1 MEGQVPS
8 TGSSSSIRVA
18 PVKVLA
24 LGPPRTGSNFDTRRS
39 LIPVMSSSWIRLSQ
53 SNAAQE
59 HEGNLGIDDP
69 QKLAARELRYKILSA
84 FFNGDFINNGRS
96 AFRAQ
101 FNKIRELVPKQQLL
115 IYDIKEGWGPLCE
128 FLGKPVPSSPFPG
141 HDQLE
146 IFDEQPGGRCDEK
159 AAKPKLLKSPVDT
172 ASETRVEIPG

>member
-1 MEGQVPS
+1 
-8 TGSSSSIRVA
+8 
-18 PVKVLA
+18 
-24 LGPPRTGSNFDTRRS
+24 
-39 LIPVMSSSWIRLSQ
+39 MSSSWIRLSQ